1 MNRTPLGISL
11 LALWAGAAAASAQ
24 IELTW
29 SLANH
34 RTVLMEPVR
43 ATVTIANR
51 SGRTL
56 DLTPRGNARLFFD
69 VEDQPSSTVGETGQP
84 LLTRPVLVPDGE
96 TRAVDVNL
104 LDAYRLVKGQSYM
117 LTPVLEFAGLR
128 FSGRRLS
135 LEIQPGLELA
145 RLDCGLPAAG
155 DARAVSLRLIH
166 RDRSDRLFIRID
178 DSSTGYCLG
187 VYDLGRVIRFFAP
200 RLEQDADG
208 AFHVLH
214 QTGPDRFA
222 HSSYGYDGTP
232 LGTAFYGASAG
243 SIRLARNE
251 RGGLEVQGGMPYVE
265 DPENPGVLVGPELP
279 PAHPY
284 ATSLGEPAAPAR
296 AEPARVAPAPAP
308 RNKVA
313 PKPQPNEKSDV
324 GSEPVSW

>member
-1 MNRTPLGISL
+1 MKRTPLGILTL
-11 LALWAGAAAASAQ
+11 LAWAGAGAASAQ
-24 IELTW
+24 VELTW
-29 SLANH
+29 QLAHH

-51 SGRTL
+51 TGQTL
-56 DLTPRGNARLFFD
+56 DLSPRGNARLAFD
-69 VEDQPSSTVGETGQP
+69 VEDQPSSPVAETGRP
-84 LLTRPVLVPDGE
+84 LLAQPVIIPAGAV
-96 TRAVDVNL
+96 RAVDVNL

-128 FSGRRLS
+128 FFGRRLS

-145 RLDCGLPAAG
+145 RRDCGLPATG
-155 DARAVSLRLIH
+155 DARTATLRLLN
-166 RDRSDRLFIRID
+166 RDRSDRLFFRLD

-200 RLEQDADG
+200 LLEQDAAG

-222 HSSYGYDGTP
+222 HSTFGTDGAP
-232 LGTAFYGASAG
+232 LGTTFYGATVG

-251 RGGLEVQGGMPYVE
+251 RGELAVQGGTPYVE
-265 DPENPGVLVGPELP
+265 DPEQPGVLLGPELP

-284 ATSLGEPAAPAR
+284 RTTLGEPAAPAR
-296 AEPARVAPAPAP
+296 AAPEASAP
-308 RNKVA
+308 RKPAA
-313 PKPQPNEKSDV
+313 PKPQPSEKSHA
-324 GSEPVSW
+324 GSESVSW